1 MRKDRD
7 MYSFKTDSQMYN
19 EAIEKAAQTADLLL
33 QDLQAL
39 YPKAQ
44 GVAEEV
50 LFYSYIEQVAKIKG
64 TLNRI
69 VAVVSIP

>member
-1 MRKDRD
+1 M
-7 MYSFKTDSQMYN
+7 SNVAQYN

-50 LFYSYIEQVAKIKG
+50 LFYGYIEQVAKIKG